1 MREGSAAAPVAPVV
15 RPTEILGLFPA
26 FKVETGGIQ
35 VSARVAWDVLRTGF
49 ATPHSVRGFQFG
61 AANGHTSGNNGLM
74 LSARTGPGAVA
85 AALSRRW
92 GANLVLVW
100 HVALLR
106 LLPFLRVPRARVI
119 QVLHGIEAW
128 RPQDWLTRRLLG
140 RVDLFLS
147 DSDHTW
153 QRFLECNPGLHRA
166 GHRTLRLGLDEPV
179 AGRVPSPADP
189 PSVLMVSRLLRSE
202 DYKGHREVIGAW
214 PLVLRREP
222 GAELWIAGEGDLQP
236 DLEAEVRRRGLESRI
251 RFLGRI
257 SEAEK
262 QERLARCRCLVMPS
276 RGEGFGLVYLEAMRL
291 GRPCLTGD
299 RDSGRELVNPPEAGL
314 AVDPADGHAL
324 TKAICRLLT
333 VGPEWDRWSVQ
344 ARRRYEEQFT
354 AEHFGRRLVGTLA
367 EELRAAS

>member
-1 MREGSAAAPVAPVV
+1 
-15 RPTEILGLFPA
+15 
-26 FKVETGGIQ
+26 
-35 VSARVAWDVLRTGF
+35 
-49 ATPHSVRGFQFG
+49 VRGFQFG
-61 AANGHTSGNNGLM
+61 AVNGHASGNGLM
-74 LSARTGPGAVA
+74 VSARTSAGALTT
-85 AALSRRW
+85 ALSRRW
-92 GANLVLVW
+92 GAHLVLFW

-128 RPQDWLTRRLLG
+128 RTQDWLTRRLLG
-140 RVDLFLS
+140 HVDLFLS

-153 QRFLECNPGLHRA
+153 RRFLEYNPGLHRA
-166 GHRTLRLGLDEPV
+166 AHRTLRLGLDEPV
-179 AGRVPSPADP
+179 AGHVPPPADP

-202 DYKGHREVIGAW
+202 DYKGHREVIAAW
-214 PLVLRREP
+214 PQVLRHEP

-236 DLEAEVRRRGLESRI
+236 DLGEDVRRGGLESRI

-262 QERLARCRCLVMPS
+262 QERLAQCRCLVMPS

-299 RDSGRELVNPPEAGL
+299 RDSGRELVNPPEAGM
-314 AVDPADGHAL
+314 AVDPADGPAL
-324 TKAICRLLT
+324 AAAIVRLLARGT
-333 VGPEWDRWSVQ
+333 EWDSWSVQ

-354 AEHFGRRLVGTLA
+354 AEQFRRRLVATLV
-367 EELRAAS
+367 EELRAAG